1 MLTPEPSIDTEF
13 STALRRGIHD
23 HWGLFLAEGLVL
35 VALGV
40 CAIVIPPLAGLATT
54 VFLGW
59 LFLIAGAVG
68 LVSTLRARRA
78 PGFGWSLVSALAA
91 LIAGFVLLVNPL
103 QGLITLT
110 LVLTAFFAADGVVM
124 IGLAIS
130 HRRELSGRWEWML
143 INGVIDL
150 VLAGI
155 VISGMPGSFAWVL
168 GLLVGID
175 LLFGGASLIAM
186 ALVARQDSLR

>member
-1 MLTPEPSIDTEF
+1 MSMSSMESGV
-13 STALRRGIHD
+13 SAALRRGIHE
-23 HWGLFLAEGLVL
+23 HWGLFLAEGVVL
-35 VALGV
+35 VALGAG
-40 CAIVIPPLAGLATT
+40 AILIPPLAGLATT

-59 LFLIAGAVG
+59 LFLVAGAVG
-68 LVSTLRARRA
+68 LVSTLRAQRA

-91 LIAGFVLLVNPL
+91 LIAGFVLVVHPL

-124 IGLAIS
+124 IGLALS
-130 HRRELSGRWEWML
+130 HRKEFSGRWEWML
-143 INGVIDL
+143 INGVVDL

-175 LLFGGASLIAM
+175 LLFGGTALIAM
-186 ALVARQDSLR
+186 ALVARREA

>member
-1 MLTPEPSIDTEF
+1 MLSPRSSMDSEISA
-13 STALRRGIHD
+13 ALQRGIHD
-23 HWGLFLAEGLVL
+23 HWGLFLAEGVVL
-35 VALGV
+35 VALGL
-40 CAIVIPPLAGLATT
+40 CAILIPPLAGLATT

-59 LFLIAGAVG
+59 LFLIAGSVG

-78 PGFGWSLVSALAA
+78 PGFGWSLLSALAA

-186 ALVARQDSLR
+186 ALVARQQSQS

>member
-1 MLTPEPSIDTEF
+1 MDSEISA
-13 STALRRGIHD
+13 ALQRGIHD
-23 HWGLFLAEGLVL
+23 HWGLFLAEGVVL
-35 VALGV
+35 VALGL
-40 CAIVIPPLAGLATT
+40 CAILIPPLAGLATT

-59 LFLIAGAVG
+59 LFLIAGSVG

-78 PGFGWSLVSALAA
+78 PGFGWSLLSALAA

-186 ALVARQDSLR
+186 ALVARQQSQS